1 MTSLPTRISI
11 LILAIVAGSIFVYNF
26 DLRKTLSRV
35 SSVANMNDDEGHHDR
50 QLQLML
56 ENDPKTVQ
64 LRHPSLYNAY
74 YSEKEDGGL
83 TLKSDADSE
92 MTPLAPRPRIQPD
105 LLLPNVLLIGA

>member
-1 MTSLPTRISI
+1 
-11 LILAIVAGSIFVYNF
+11 
-26 DLRKTLSRV
+26 
-35 SSVANMNDDEGHHDR
+35 MNDDEGHHDR

-105 LLLPNVLLIGA
+105 LLLPNVLLIGAEKAGSTSVSSAYNDIVSPPEYI